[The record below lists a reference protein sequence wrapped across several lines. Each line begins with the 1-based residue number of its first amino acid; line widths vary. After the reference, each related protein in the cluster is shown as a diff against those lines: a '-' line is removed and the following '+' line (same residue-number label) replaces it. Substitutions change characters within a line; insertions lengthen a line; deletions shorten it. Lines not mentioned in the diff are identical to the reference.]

1 MSEVIAPTCRE
12 IFDELL
18 DLVERNVN
26 NSWRHGC
33 HINEVY
39 HRTSDNT
46 YWAVNYRVSTCGE
59 THGLRDNEAYIS
71 RVQPM
76 KKTVVITTYQD
87 YDPEYDGDE

>member
-12 IFDELL
+12 IFDEEL
-18 DLVERNVN
+18 DAPVAREVD

-33 HINEVY
+33 HICEVY

-46 YWAVNYRVSTCGE
+46 YWAVNYRVSTDAE

-71 RVQPM
+71 RV
-76 KKTVVITTYQD
+76 
-87 YDPEYDGDE
+87 